1 MAANQIR
8 RLLEQTRDDMVAAGY
23 KYTHLVTI
31 VELPTG
37 AREVIVNTD
46 GLQSKIEYLLKTY
59 DENMRMQ
66 ANSAISIVGA
76 TIA

>member
-8 RLLEQTRDDMVAAGY
+8 LLLEQTRDDMVATGH

-31 VELPTG
+31 VELPSG

-46 GLQSKIEYLLKTY
+46 ELQSKIEYLLKTY
-59 DENMRMQ
+59 DEGMRMK

-76 TIA
+76 TVV